1 MPSDK
6 KPVYI
11 PRQKRLHGAFR
22 GGFSAGYFNTVGSR
36 EGWKPRQE
44 ENIQQRP
51 EDFMD
56 EQDHNE
62 WGGPSAVHAAF
73 QLGEA
78 KQRQPTLALL
88 SGAVVPPTNI
98 GRQLLRTLGWRE
110 SSSSAFVPS
119 AKHDT
124 LDADNNEEQLYL
136 STKRLRKIQ
145 LGQVKVEIPQPK
157 LDTAGL
163 GFQRFTNAPEFE
175 RDREKRRK
183 LQANRRKV
191 YRVADAIG
199 GTPKGSF
206 APTKEND
213 EDDPYVSFETEND
226 FVGSKSVG
234 GFALHEDEDDTYD
247 DEDDISKV
255 TGKVNFDQDN
265 YDNVAY
271 EHKDSSD
278 EEKEESFQRKSRGS
292 KGVASVLGSVLSAW
306 ASASSPEGNVKKQSM
321 TSDGRPVLPGF
332 VLGGTDSS
340 FASSQRFPGPALPD
354 GYEVQPHVFSAED
367 HPLVIQALSHAE
379 KLAASAEQ
387 KLAIV
392 EDALK
397 ANATVN
403 KPTRLHQ
410 KGIFE
415 GVRTNMSSR
424 FVTSTAVMETQN
436 VPVAG
441 LATAADYEALQ
452 ALNRS
457 ADRTEKED
465 SKSKKLS
472 ITRTVSIFVPE
483 PLLCKRFHV
492 TPPEHTKSTVVAQP
506 KESRTREEAYF
517 QDEILAKVKVAHP
530 DEKATDMNETEGRDV
545 DGLDVKVRPSMEV
558 YKSIYN
564 VDDDSPGAMDDETDA
579 EEAHR
584 KETSN
589 VGRTLAE
596 TVYPVQDQI
605 VPYRK
610 RSRTPPS
617 SPSSSD
623 ASSST
628 RSDKRR
634 KQGHKDK
641 KSKKERKE
649 RRKGDDRKRK
659 KKYKKSSKRKRD
671 RDNDD

>member
-11 PRQKRLHGAFR
+11 PREKRLHGAFR

-36 EGWKPRQE
+36 EGWTPRQE

-73 QLGEA
+73 QPGKA
-78 KQRQPTLALL
+78 NQSQPTLALL
-88 SGAVVPPTNI
+88 SGDVVPPANV
-98 GRQLLRTLGWRE
+98 GWQLLRALGWRE

-119 AKHDT
+119 AKLST
-124 LDADNNEEQLYL
+124 LDADNTEEQLYL
-136 STKRLRKIQ
+136 SAKRLRKIQ
-145 LGQVKVEIPQPK
+145 LSQIRVEIPQPK

-163 GFQRFTNAPEFE
+163 GFQRFANAPEFE
-175 RDREKRRK
+175 RDREKFRK

-199 GTPKGSF
+199 GTPKGSI
-206 APTKEND
+206 APTKEID
-213 EDDPYVSFETEND
+213 EDDHYVSFETEQD

-234 GFALHEDEDDTYD
+234 GFALHEDEDDAYD
-247 DEDDISKV
+247 DEEDISKV
-255 TGKVNFDQDN
+255 TGKVNIDQDN

-271 EHKDSSD
+271 EHQDSTD
-278 EEKEESFQRKSRGS
+278 EEREESLPRKSIGS

-306 ASASSPEGNVKKQSM
+306 ASASAPEAGMKKQAL

-354 GYEVQPHVFSAED
+354 GYEVQPHVFSADD

-379 KLAASAEQ
+379 KLAASLEQ
-387 KLAIV
+387 KISVV

-397 ANATVN
+397 ANAAVN
-403 KPTRLHQ
+403 KPTRLYQ
-410 KGIFE
+410 KGIFD
-415 GVRTNMSSR
+415 GVRRDMSSR

-436 VPVAG
+436 DPVAG
-441 LATAADYEALQ
+441 LSTAADYEASQ

-457 ADRTEKED
+457 TDRTENE
-465 SKSKKLS
+465 SSHTKKIS
-472 ITRTVSIFVPE
+472 ITRTASTFVPE

-492 TPPEHTKSTVVAQP
+492 TPPEHTNATVVAQP
-506 KESRTREEAYF
+506 KEPRTREEVYF
-517 QDEILAKVKVAHP
+517 QDEILAKVKVAPSH
-530 DEKATDMNETEGRDV
+530 EKAIKWTEPEGHDA
-545 DGLDVKVRPSMEV
+545 DGLDVKARPSIEV

-564 VDDDSPGAMDDETDA
+564 AADDSPGTTDDENELEETYRTDA
-579 EEAHR
+579 
-584 KETSN
+584 SN
-589 VGRTLAE
+589 VGRGSTE
-596 TVYPVQDQI
+596 TMYPVEDQV

-610 RSRTPPS
+610 RSRTPPR

-623 ASSST
+623 ASLST
-628 RSDKRR
+628 LSGKRR
-634 KQGHKDK
+634 KRDK
-641 KSKKERKE
+641 KTKKERKE
-649 RRKGDDRKRK
+649 RRKSDDRKRK
-659 KKYKKSSKRKRD
+659 KKHKKSSKRKR
-671 RDNDD
+671 

>member
-36 EGWKPRQE
+36 EGWTPRQE
-44 ENIQQRP
+44 ENIEQRP

-78 KQRQPTLALL
+78 NQPTLSLL
-88 SGAVVPPTNI
+88 SGAVVPPANV
-98 GRQLLRTLGWRE
+98 GRQLLRALGWRE

-119 AKHDT
+119 AST
-124 LDADNNEEQLYL
+124 FDADNTEEQLFL
-136 STKRLRKIQ
+136 SAKRLRKIQ
-145 LGQVKVEIPQPK
+145 LGQIKVEIPQPK
-157 LDTAGL
+157 LDAAGL
-163 GFQRFTNAPEFE
+163 GFERFANAPEFE
-175 RDREKRRK
+175 KDREKRRK

-199 GTPKGSF
+199 GTKVESF
-206 APTKEND
+206 TPTTKEID

-234 GFALHEDEDDTYD
+234 GFALHEDEDDAYD
-247 DEDDISKV
+247 DEEDISKL
-255 TGKVNFDQDN
+255 TGKVNIDQDN

-271 EHKDSSD
+271 EHQDSSD
-278 EEKEESFQRKSRGS
+278 EEKVSLQRNSNGS

-306 ASASSPEGNVKKQSM
+306 ASASAPEGGVKKQAV

-340 FASSQRFPGPALPD
+340 FATSHRFPGPALPD

-379 KLAASAEQ
+379 KLAASSEQ
-387 KLAIV
+387 KMSIV
-392 EDALK
+392 ENALK
-397 ANATVN
+397 ANAAVN

-410 KGIFE
+410 KGIFD
-415 GVRTNMSSR
+415 GVRTDMSSR
-424 FVTSTAVMETQN
+424 FVTSTSVMETLN

-441 LATAADYEALQ
+441 LSTAANYEASQ
-452 ALNRS
+452 ALTRS
-457 ADRTEKED
+457 TDRTEN
-465 SKSKKLS
+465 KSSQTKKIS
-472 ITRTVSIFVPE
+472 ITRTAIIFVPE

-492 TPPEHTKSTVVAQP
+492 TPPEHTKSMVVAQP

-517 QDEILAKVKVAHP
+517 QDEIMAKVKVAP
-530 DEKATDMNETEGRDV
+530 LNEKAIETTETEGRDV
-545 DGLDVKVRPSMEV
+545 DGLDVKARPSMEV

-564 VDDDSPGAMDDETDA
+564 VADDSSETTDDEFDA
-579 EEAHR
+579 
-584 KETSN
+584 KETN
-589 VGRTLAE
+589 RTKTGNLDKSLTETMFSAE
-596 TVYPVQDQI
+596 DQL

-610 RSRTPPS
+610 RSQR

-634 KQGHKDK
+634 KRDK
-641 KSKKERKE
+641 KTKKERKE
-649 RRKGDDRKRK
+649 RRKSDDRKRK
-659 KKYKKSSKRKRD
+659 KKNKKSSKRKRD
-671 RDNDD
+671 RDSD